1 MDETDD
7 SYSDDSFVLYQVR
20 AKINMSKTQD
30 KAPKKTHLIA
40 NLPYRLKQ
48 YQTHHKYLRVRLD
61 TCADREGAA
70 RAGNDFRPPV
80 SSQPV
85 LVLNANYISRFVTY
99 LTPPK
104 T

>member
-1 MDETDD
+1 MYDIR
-7 SYSDDSFVLYQVR
+7 SQ
-20 AKINMSKTQD
+20 A
-30 KAPKKTHLIA
+30 
-40 NLPYRLKQ
+40 LPI
-48 YQTHHKYLRVRLD
+48 VISS
-61 TCADREGAA
+61 REGAA

-85 LVLNANYISRFVTY
+85 LVLNANYISRFLTY